1 MRTYIYYDLIGLNM
15 RDKTTYYV
23 GTDTD
28 CLKLIDWL
36 IQMDIKYDYYEMD
49 EWTSA
54 VRFWAPFIT
63 PEHFDRIKEDY

>member
-1 MRTYIYYDLIGLNM
+1 
-15 RDKTTYYV
+15 
-23 GTDTD
+23 
-28 CLKLIDWL
+28 
-36 IQMDIKYDYYEMD
+36 MDIKYDYYEMD